1 MSESA
6 PAATAAFASDGTKSR
21 WPAGCD
27 TSMHTGYSD
36 CLWMTGTAAMSS
48 VKRVAVS
55 KVRIPRSQST
65 TLSLPQSVM

>member
-1 MSESA
+1 
-6 PAATAAFASDGTKSR
+6 
-21 WPAGCD
+21 
-27 TSMHTGYSD
+27 MHTGYSD